1 MAFFAHIG
9 GFIAG
14 MLLIGFFKRPE
25 VRFFKP
31 GRTETWRY

>member
-9 GFIAG
+9 GFVAG

-25 VRFFKP
+25 VRFCAH
-31 GRTETWRY
+31 RSRSWRD